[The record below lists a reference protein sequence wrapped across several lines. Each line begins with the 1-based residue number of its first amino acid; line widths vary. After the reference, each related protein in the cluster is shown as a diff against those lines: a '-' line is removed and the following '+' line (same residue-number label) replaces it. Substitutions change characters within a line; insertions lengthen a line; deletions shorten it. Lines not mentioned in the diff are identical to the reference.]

1 MENYDIVREQNF
13 ELISWKDTIDLSIRS
28 INEEFDAI
36 KLNWISYYT
45 DTTGLKQ
52 IALRIENI
60 DECNK
65 SCYQSLD
72 GSEVRDYFYGTYLD
86 IRQNVLIFQENTKPP
101 IDINPRKLLTKFSYE
116 IYINNA
122 TSYAGITV
130 LNPVLCEIA
139 FLKKKKF

>member
-1 MENYDIVREQNF
+1 MENYEIVREQNF

-28 INEEFDAI
+28 IGEFDAI
-36 KLNWISYYT
+36 KLNWLSFTT

-52 IALRIENI
+52 IALRIDNI

-72 GSEVRDYFYGTYLD
+72 GTEVRDFFYGTYLD
-86 IRQNVLIFQENTKPP
+86 TRQSVLIFQENTKPP
-101 IDINPRKLLTKFSYE
+101 IDITLRKLYTKFSYE

-122 TSYAGITV
+122 TSYAGIDV
-130 LNPVLCEIA
+130 SNPVFCEIA
-139 FLKKKKF
+139 FLKKK